1 MSRFLPILTL
11 CLAALSGPAAAL
23 LAAPPRAGQPV
34 LVILPPHGDADRV
47 LARAGARPIGP
58 VTAPFAVLATGEGD
72 DLADRLVRAG
82 AWAVRDGAAIARLC
96 GV

>member
-1 MSRFLPILTL
+1 MTRALPFCTL
-11 CLAALSGPAAAL
+11 LLAALAGPGAAL

-34 LVILPPHGDADRV
+34 LVILSPAADLDAV

-58 VTAPFAVLATGEGD
+58 LAAPFATLAAGEGT
-72 DLADRLVRAG
+72 DLAARLIAAG
-82 AWAVRDGAAIARLC
+82 AWAVRDGAAMARLC